1 MKRFGNLYKKIYNI
15 DNLKLAHSNARR
27 GKIYY
32 KDVKMVDS
40 NEESYLKKIQEMLI
54 NKTYKT
60 SNYVVFKVWDKTK
73 ERTIY
78 KLPYYP
84 DRIVQW
90 AIMQIIEP
98 LLLN

>member
-1 MKRFGNLYKKIYNI
+1 MEKIGNLYEKIYNI
-15 DNLKLAHSNARR
+15 DNLELAHKNARR

-32 KDVKMVDS
+32 KDVKMVDG
-40 NEESYLKKIQEMLI
+40 NEEFYLKKIQEMLI

-60 SNYVVFKVWDKTK
+60 SEYEVFKVWDKTK

-84 DRIVQW
+84 DRIVQ
-90 AIMQIIEP
+90 
-98 LLLN
+98 